1 MEADIASAYLV
12 TELTSPPAT
21 HRSTDIEVVMTR
33 FQALPR
39 QLHRQ
44 AGQLHRQQL
53 HRRAGRRAVAGVA
66 AVAVLGLAASACSSS
81 SPNAAGGGHVT
92 ISVDCAPPAS
102 SPVQHREWNEDV
114 AIFEKQNPSITVQS
128 IYTSPCEVPATFTAM
143 LRAGTEPNVFYTYFT
158 DRNQVLDGGQAA
170 DITPYVNTGTVPVRR
185 DIVPSAMAAVT
196 AGKTIYGLPTVNYTQ
211 GLIIN
216 RKLFTEAGLNPG
228 QPPATWAQVEAD
240 AKAITKLGHGIYGYG
255 DYSAG
260 NNGGWHFSSEV
271 DAMGGQ
277 MVSPGGAAAF
287 DSAQGKAVLQ
297 ALHTM
302 RFVDHSMSPT
312 QQLAWGTLQKQM
324 AAGQLGMYIAAPDD
338 IYNVIV
344 PLDGGHINDYGMGPL
359 PSASG
364 TPAGSLSGGNDYMF
378 AKRDTPAQ
386 IRAGIKWLDFEDLT
400 PGVGQFNYARQKKD
414 GFPVGFPEPQLFTGA
429 TQQKNQKLLEASA
442 TINTACYSTFAAAN
456 EKGMGEPPDAQ
467 AVYKTLDPVMLAV
480 LTNPNANISQL
491 LSSAAGQVN
500 QILANSQ

>member
-1 MEADIASAYLV
+1 MKRFGTTNRPLCRWPGTRTIAGA
-12 TELTSPPAT
+12 
-21 HRSTDIEVVMTR
+21 
-33 FQALPR
+33 
-39 QLHRQ
+39 
-44 AGQLHRQQL
+44 
-53 HRRAGRRAVAGVA
+53 A
-66 AVAVLGLAASACSSS
+66 AVAALGLSAAACSSS
-81 SPNAAGGGHVT
+81 NSPGTAGGSNVT

-102 SPVQHREWNEDV
+102 SPVQHKEWDEDV
-114 AIFEKQNPSITVQS
+114 AIFEKRNPGITIQS

-158 DRNQVLDGGQAA
+158 DKNQVLDQGQAA
-170 DITPYVNTGTVPVRR
+170 DITPYVTTKTVPVRR

-216 RKLFTEAGLNPG
+216 RQLFTQAHLNPD
-228 QPPATWAQVEAD
+228 QPPATWAEVARD
-240 AKAITKLGHGIYGYG
+240 AKAIAALGQGIYGYG

-260 NNGGWHFSSEV
+260 NNGGWHFASEV

-277 MVSPGGAAAF
+277 MVNPAGTAAAF
-287 DSAQGKAVLQ
+287 DSPQGKAVLQ
-297 ALHTM
+297 ALHQM
-302 RFVDHSMSPT
+302 RFTDHSMSPT
-312 QQLAWGTLQKQM
+312 QQLAWGALQKQM
-324 AAGQLGMYIAAPDD
+324 AAGKLGMYIAAPDD

-344 PLDGGHINDYGMGPL
+344 PQDGGHINDYGMGPL

-400 PGVGQFNYARQKKD
+400 PGVGQFNYARQKAD

-429 TQQKNQKLLEASA
+429 TGQQNQKLLDASA
-442 TINTACYSTFAAAN
+442 TINTSYYSAFTAAH
-456 EKGMGEPPDAQ
+456 EKGMGEPVDAQ

-480 LTNPNANISQL
+480 LTNPNANISSL

-500 QILANSQ
+500 QILANNG